1 MPSAMATQLYVCPRE
16 VDALSEEDGR
26 ALKKAVIDYLMTF
39 MEIFTSRSN
48 LTARLSSLW
57 TDLQAQLQ
65 MTKQDLQAQIKWQLA
80 EGTAVSN
87 ASHNNLSGMPPS
99 EPLHQCNMHMLI
111 CEHLSLAS
119 CHFLGPCGHHA
130 A

>member
-1 MPSAMATQLYVCPRE
+1 MVHQTQCHVCPRE

-26 ALKKAVIDYLMTF
+26 ALKKAVIDYLMPF

-65 MTKQDLQAQIKWQLA
+65 MTKQDLQAQIKRQLA
-80 EGTAVSN
+80 EGTAISKF
-87 ASHNNLSGMPPS
+87 HNDLKAVPPS
-99 EPLHQCNMHMLI
+99 EP
-111 CEHLSLAS
+111 
-119 CHFLGPCGHHA
+119 
-130 A
+130 